1 MKISDRNLEITR
13 RREAGELPAD
23 LARAYGVSPERVWQ
37 IVTAVQRH
45 QRGEPPKQRRRY
57 PASTAAPARPV
68 VRPRLRLWPDRPAG
82 SEWYECV
89 GAGCMGVGATKL
101 EAYARWLSAKP
112 AEQAVAASATTTA
125 STPAGTST
133 GSTTRTVSD
142 RAPDPKPKPA
152 PEAPTLTPVH
162 ASQVQVVPGVATRTP
177 LRMAARLGLN
187 AERLGAQPPMHSMH
201 GGSRARTGGF
211 HDEE

>member
-13 RREAGELPAD
+13 RREAGEPTAE
-23 LARAYGVSPERVWQ
+23 LARAYGISPERVWQ

-57 PASTAAPARPV
+57 PISAAAPERPT

-89 GAGCMGVGATKL
+89 GAGRMGVGATKL
-101 EAYARWLSAKP
+101 EAYARWQSAGP
-112 AEQAVAASATTTA
+112 VATSNTDA
-125 STPAGTST
+125 STP
-133 GSTTRTVSD
+133 TRTAASLPVE
-142 RAPDPKPKPA
+142 RQPEPTPTPPA
-152 PEAPTLTPVH
+152 LTPVH
-162 ASQVQVVPGVATRTP
+162 ASQVRMVPGVAKREP

-187 AERLGAQPPMHSMH
+187 ADRIAAAQPRLQSLH
-201 GGSRARTGGF
+201 GAGRGPNGGF
-211 HDEE
+211 HGQE

>member
-13 RREAGELPAD
+13 RREAGEPSAE
-23 LARAYGVSPERVWQ
+23 LARAYGISPERVWQ

-57 PASTAAPARPV
+57 PISTAAPARPT

-89 GAGCMGVGATKL
+89 GAGRMGVGATKL
-101 EAYARWLSAKP
+101 EAYARWQSAGP
-112 AEQAVAASATTTA
+112 VATSATDA
-125 STPAGTST
+125 STP
-133 GSTTRTVSD
+133 TRTAACVPVE
-142 RAPDPKPKPA
+142 RQPDPTPPQPA
-152 PEAPTLTPVH
+152 LTPVH
-162 ASQVQVVPGVATRTP
+162 ASQVQVLPGVTSRKP
-177 LRMAARLGLN
+177 LRMTAMLGLN

-211 HDEE
+211 HDQE

>member
-23 LARAYGVSPERVWQ
+23 LARAYSVSPERVWQ

-45 QRGEPPKQRRRY
+45 QRGEPPKQRRRH
-57 PASTAAPARPV
+57 PANAVAPARSV

-101 EAYARWLSAKP
+101 EAYARWMSAKP
-112 AEQAVAASATTTA
+112 AEQAVANGATTAA
-125 STPAGTST
+125 STPTGT
-133 GSTTRTVSD
+133 TTRTATD
-142 RAPDPKPKPA
+142 RASDPEPKPA
-152 PEAPTLTPVH
+152 PEAPALTPVH
-162 ASQVQVVPGVATRTP
+162 ASQVQVVPGVAKREP

-211 HDEE
+211 HDQE

>member
-1 MKISDRNLEITR
+1 MSNRDRDLEITR
-13 RREAGELPAD
+13 RREAGESPTD
-23 LARAYGVSPERVWQ
+23 LARTYGISPERVWQ

-57 PASTAAPARPV
+57 PASAATPARPV

-82 SEWYECV
+82 SKWYECV

-112 AEQAVAASATTTA
+112 AEQAVAASTTTTSTIV
-125 STPAGTST
+125 STPTGT
-133 GSTTRTVSD
+133 TTRTVTV
-142 RAPDPKPKPA
+142 RALDLELKPA
-152 PEAPTLTPVH
+152 PEAPALTPVH
-162 ASQVQVVPGVATRTP
+162 ASQVQVVPGVVKRAP

-187 AERLGAQPPMHSMH
+187 AERLSVQPPMHSMH

-211 HDEE
+211 HDQE

>member
-57 PASTAAPARPV
+57 PASAAAPARPV

-89 GAGCMGVGATKL
+89 GAGRMGVGATKL
-101 EAYARWLSAKP
+101 EAYARWQSAGR
-112 AEQAVAASATTTA
+112 ATTSTAGA
-125 STPAGTST
+125 STPTST
-133 GSTTRTVSD
+133 AASVPVERQPEPT
-142 RAPDPKPKPA
+142 PA
-152 PEAPTLTPVH
+152 QPALTPVH
-162 ASQVQVVPGVATRTP
+162 ASQVLVLPGVTSRKP
-177 LRMAARLGLN
+177 LRMTAMLCLN
-187 AERLGAQPPMHSMH
+187 ADRIAAAQPRLHSLH
-201 GGSRARTGGF
+201 GAGRGPNGGF
-211 HDEE
+211 HGQE

>member
-13 RREAGELPAD
+13 RREAGEPTAE
-23 LARAYGVSPERVWQ
+23 LARAYGISPERVWQ

-57 PASTAAPARPV
+57 PASAAAPARPV

-89 GAGCMGVGATKL
+89 SAGRMGVGATKL
-101 EAYARWLSAKP
+101 EAYARWQSAGP
-112 AEQAVAASATTTA
+112 AITSTAGASNPTSTVASVPVELQPGP
-125 STPAGTST
+125 TPAQ
-133 GSTTRTVSD
+133 
-142 RAPDPKPKPA
+142 PA
-152 PEAPTLTPVH
+152 LTPVH
-162 ASQVQVVPGVATRTP
+162 ASQVQVLPGVTSRKP
-177 LRMAARLGLN
+177 LRMTAMLGLN

-211 HDEE
+211 HDQE

>member
-57 PASTAAPARPV
+57 PANTAAPARPV

-89 GAGCMGVGATKL
+89 GAGRMGVGATKL
-101 EAYARWLSAKP
+101 EAYARWQSAGP
-112 AEQAVAASATTTA
+112 AATSATDA
-125 STPAGTST
+125 STP
-133 GSTTRTVSD
+133 TRTAACVPVE
-142 RAPDPKPKPA
+142 RQPDPTPA
-152 PEAPTLTPVH
+152 QPALTPVH
-162 ASQVQVVPGVATRTP
+162 ASQVQVVPGVAKRAP

-211 HDEE
+211 HDQE

>member
-13 RREAGELPAD
+13 RREAGEPSTE
-23 LARAYGVSPERVWQ
+23 LARAYGISPERVWQ
-37 IVTAVQRH
+37 IVTTVQRH

-57 PASTAAPARPV
+57 PVSTAAPTRPV

-89 GAGCMGVGATKL
+89 GAGRMGVGATKL
-101 EAYARWLSAKP
+101 EAYARWQSAGP
-112 AEQAVAASATTTA
+112 AATSATDA
-125 STPAGTST
+125 STP
-133 GSTTRTVSD
+133 TRTAACVPVE
-142 RAPDPKPKPA
+142 RQPDPTPA
-152 PEAPTLTPVH
+152 QPALTPVH
-162 ASQVQVVPGVATRTP
+162 ASQVQVVPGVAKRAP
-177 LRMAARLGLN
+177 LRMAARMGLN

-211 HDEE
+211 HDQE

>member
-1 MKISDRNLEITR
+1 MKFSDRDLEITR
-13 RREAGELPAD
+13 RREAGELPAE
-23 LARAYGVSPERVWQ
+23 LARAFGISPERVWQ

-45 QRGEPPKQRRRY
+45 QRGEPPKQRCRY
-57 PASTAAPARPV
+57 PTSAPVPARPV

-112 AEQAVAASATTTA
+112 AEQAVATGATTAASTTA
-125 STPAGTST
+125 STPTGT
-133 GSTTRTVSD
+133 TTRTATD
-142 RAPDPKPKPA
+142 RASDPEPKPA
-152 PEAPTLTPVH
+152 LEAPALTPVH
-162 ASQVQVVPGVATRTP
+162 ASQVQVVPGVAKRAP

-211 HDEE
+211 HDQE

>member
-1 MKISDRNLEITR
+1 MSNRDRDLEITR

-37 IVTAVQRH
+37 IVTAIQRH

-57 PASTAAPARPV
+57 PASAAAPARPV
-68 VRPRLRLWPDRPAG
+68 ARPRLRLWPDRPAG

-101 EAYARWLSAKP
+101 EAYARWMSSKP
-112 AEQAVAASATTTA
+112 AEQAVA
-125 STPAGTST
+125 T
-133 GSTTRTVSD
+133 GATTRTATD
-142 RAPDPKPKPA
+142 RAPDPEPKPA
-152 PEAPTLTPVH
+152 PEAPALTPVH
-162 ASQVQVVPGVATRTP
+162 ASQVLVVPGVAKRAP

-211 HDEE
+211 HDQE

>member
-1 MKISDRNLEITR
+1 MSNRDRDFEITR

-57 PASTAAPARPV
+57 PANTAAPARPV

-89 GAGCMGVGATKL
+89 GAGRMGVGATRL
-101 EAYARWLSAKP
+101 EAYARWQSAGPVATSTTDASPP
-112 AEQAVAASATTTA
+112 ARTAASL
-125 STPAGTST
+125 P
-133 GSTTRTVSD
+133 VELQ
-142 RAPDPKPKPA
+142 PDPIPA
-152 PEAPTLTPVH
+152 PPALTPVH
-162 ASQVQVVPGVATRTP
+162 ASQVQVLPGVTGRKP
-177 LRMAARLGLN
+177 LCMTAMLGLN
-187 AERLGAQPPMHSMH
+187 ADRIAAAQPRLQSLH
-201 GGSRARTGGF
+201 GAGRGPNGGF
-211 HDEE
+211 HGQE

>member
-13 RREAGELPAD
+13 RREAGEPTAE
-23 LARAYGVSPERVWQ
+23 LARAYGISPERVWQ

-57 PASTAAPARPV
+57 PISTAAPARPT

-89 GAGCMGVGATKL
+89 GAGCRGVGATKL
-101 EAYARWLSAKP
+101 EAYARWMSAKP
-112 AEQAVAASATTTA
+112 GEQAVAASATTAA
-125 STPAGTST
+125 STPTGT
-133 GSTTRTVSD
+133 TTRSATD
-142 RAPDPKPKPA
+142 RASDPEPKPA
-152 PEAPTLTPVH
+152 PEAPALTPVH
-162 ASQVQVVPGVATRTP
+162 ASQVQVVPGVAKRAP

-211 HDEE
+211 HDQE

>member
-13 RREAGELPAD
+13 RREAGEPSAE
-23 LARAYGVSPERVWQ
+23 LARAYGISPERVWQ

-45 QRGEPPKQRRRY
+45 QRGEPPKRRRRY
-57 PASTAAPARPV
+57 PANTAAPARPV

-89 GAGCMGVGATKL
+89 SAGRMGVGATKL
-101 EAYARWLSAKP
+101 EAYARWQSTAPSASTTSTTSTTS
-112 AEQAVAASATTTA
+112 ASTAVA
-125 STPAGTST
+125 PQGE
-133 GSTTRTVSD
+133 
-142 RAPDPKPKPA
+142 PA
-152 PEAPTLTPVH
+152 PAASVLTPVH
-162 ASQVQVVPGVATRTP
+162 ASQVQVVPGVAKRAP

-211 HDEE
+211 HDQD